1 MLEQFEAMRQKDLYI
16 KEDNMSKNIPF
27 EMGDIDTL
35 FYDLSKN
42 IDMSLLEKLY
52 EDYKSFTKHQEPG
65 LVGVQHNGIQGME
78 EEELPELNLH
88 NNNNFNN
95 LGNNGFNGFEAGI
108 PDDFQD
114 IDLMEL
120 PTLSLR
126 GEHIN

>member
-1 MLEQFEAMRQKDLYI
+1 MRQKDFYI
-16 KEDNMSKNIPF
+16 KEDNISKNIPF

-42 IDMSLLEKLY
+42 IEMSLLEKLY
-52 EDYKSFTKHQEPG
+52 EDYKTFTKHQEPG
-65 LVGVQHNGIQGME
+65 IIGIQHNGIQGME
-78 EEELPELNLH
+78 EENEEELPELNLH
-88 NNNNFNN
+88 NNNFNN
-95 LGNNGFNGFEAGI
+95 QGNNGFNGFIEAGI

-114 IDLMEL
+114 LDLMEL